1 MEKEVT
7 TKVETNNSLMRKTK
21 AQLVDIILR
30 KDDVEKELK
39 KTLKE
44 KDEHESALSTMYKDN
59 CGALNKAI
67 KEKDKFEKL
76 YNELRHDFHK
86 ECDDHVIEVQ
96 TFKNKLNKKQFQ
108 LFCLVIYGLAITC
121 LYLFC

>member
-7 TKVETNNSLMRKTK
+7 AKVETNNSLMRKTK
-21 AQLVDIILR
+21 VQLVDIILR

-44 KDEHESALSTMYKDN
+44 KDDNESALSAMYKDN
-59 CGALNKAI
+59 CGALNKVT

-96 TFKNKLNKKQFQ
+96 TLKNKLNKKRLQ
-108 LFCLVIYGLAITC
+108 LFCLAIYGVAVTL
-121 LYLFC
+121 LYLFY